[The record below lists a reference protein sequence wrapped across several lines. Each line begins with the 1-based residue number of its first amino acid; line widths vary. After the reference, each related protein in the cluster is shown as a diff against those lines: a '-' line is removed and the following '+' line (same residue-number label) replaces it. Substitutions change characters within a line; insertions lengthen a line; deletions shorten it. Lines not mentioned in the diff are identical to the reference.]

1 MTVSEREGKRR
12 MGFLHEVRAFF
23 FYFLFPQIYM
33 AKLECVLVTVSIGPG
48 FMDFFN

>member
-33 AKLECVLVTVSIGPG
+33 ARLECVLVTVFIGLRFYG
-48 FMDFFN
+48 FF